1 MFAFFTECG
10 TKLAISL
17 IWTKKIENY
26 LGCMDKKAFPECH
39 LHSELSKKRPAL
51 FGEMQTTR
59 HSSCLG
65 LNAMIVNNLYPDECL
80 TRLSC
85 TRQGLII

>member
-1 MFAFFTECG
+1 
-10 TKLAISL
+10 
-17 IWTKKIENY
+17 
-26 LGCMDKKAFPECH
+26 MDKKAFLQCH
-39 LHSELSKKRPAL
+39 LHLELSKKRPAL
-51 FGEMQTTR
+51 LGETQTTR

-80 TRLSC
+80 MRLSG

>member
-1 MFAFFTECG
+1 
-10 TKLAISL
+10 
-17 IWTKKIENY
+17 
-26 LGCMDKKAFPECH
+26 MDKKAFTECH
-39 LHSELSKKRPAL
+39 LHSELNQKRPAL
-51 FGEMQTTR
+51 LGETQTTL

-80 TRLSC
+80 TRLSG